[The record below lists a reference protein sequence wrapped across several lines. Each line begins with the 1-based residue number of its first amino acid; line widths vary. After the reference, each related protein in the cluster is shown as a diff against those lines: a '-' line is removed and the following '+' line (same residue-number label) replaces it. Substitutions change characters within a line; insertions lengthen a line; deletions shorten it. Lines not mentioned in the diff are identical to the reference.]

1 MSKPRISY
9 VDPSTIDDPAMI
21 AEFERCAREGTPRP
35 ESQAIR
41 AHVPAT
47 FWSFANTWRDVFKN
61 GVADHKIKELCR
73 IYVSRSVLCEF
84 CGNQRSIKAAKSGLR
99 EDDYSDLINFESSTR
114 YDERQKAAL
123 AYAEAITWDLPAGD
137 ELWDRLHKHFSE
149 PELVEIG
156 YFVAITMGQQRWLRT
171 LNIEHHQIMAGT
183 DGIDGARLRDF
194 RCPETFK
201 AGRRLL
207 GKGQLKTRKAGS
219 RVTSQATAATAIR
232 KAPASQGAK
241 DEPRI
246 RVRGLGKHYGALEVF
261 RNIDF
266 DVGEREI
273 VAIVGPSGCGKTTLL
288 RCIDGL
294 LPHDAGEIWVGQER
308 VTEPIAGV
316 AMVFQHFGLFP
327 WKTVFENVAYGL
339 RMAGA
344 PKAEIERKVP
354 EFIKLVGLGGFENA
368 FPYQMSGGMQQRCG
382 LARALAVEPN
392 VLLMDE
398 PFAAV
403 DAQTREILQFEL
415 LRIWDQRPTAMI
427 FVTHSIEEAVLLG
440 HRVIVLKGRPSS
452 IHETITI
459 DLPSPRT
466 RETLRE
472 PRFAEL
478 RERVWTTLMR
488 EAREAEFQL
497 ER

>member
-1 MSKPRISY
+1 VTQQQTAVSAIS
-9 VDPSTIDDPAMI
+9 S
-21 AEFERCAREGTPRP
+21 
-35 ESQAIR
+35 
-41 AHVPAT
+41 
-47 FWSFANTWRDVFKN
+47 ANTAR
-61 GVADHKIKELCR
+61 
-73 IYVSRSVLCEF
+73 
-84 CGNQRSIKAAKSGLR
+84 AA
-99 EDDYSDLINFESSTR
+99 
-114 YDERQKAAL
+114 
-123 AYAEAITWDLPAGD
+123 
-137 ELWDRLHKHFSE
+137 
-149 PELVEIG
+149 
-156 YFVAITMGQQRWLRT
+156 
-171 LNIEHHQIMAGT
+171 
-183 DGIDGARLRDF
+183 GA
-194 RCPETFK
+194 
-201 AGRRLL
+201 
-207 GKGQLKTRKAGS
+207 
-219 RVTSQATAATAIR
+219 
-232 KAPASQGAK
+232 
-241 DEPRI
+241 EPRI
-246 RVRGLGKHYGALEVF
+246 RVRGLGKYYGTLEVF

-266 DVGEREI
+266 DVGAREI

-294 LPHDAGEIWVGQER
+294 LPFDSGDVMVGDQR

-327 WKTVFENVAYGL
+327 WKTVYENVAYGL

-344 PKAEIERKVP
+344 SKADVERKVP
-354 EFIKLVGLGGFENA
+354 EFIKLVGLAGFEKA

-415 LRIWDQRPTAMI
+415 LRIWDERPTAMI

-459 DLPSPRT
+459 DLPQPRT
-466 RETLRE
+466 RDTLRL

-478 RERVWTTLMR
+478 REQVWGTLMR
-488 EAREAEFQL
+488 EAREAEFVL

>member
-1 MSKPRISY
+1 
-9 VDPSTIDDPAMI
+9 
-21 AEFERCAREGTPRP
+21 
-35 ESQAIR
+35 
-41 AHVPAT
+41 VPA
-47 FWSFANTWRDVFKN
+47 S
-61 GVADHKIKELCR
+61 
-73 IYVSRSVLCEF
+73 
-84 CGNQRSIKAAKSGLR
+84 QAAKS
-99 EDDYSDLINFESSTR
+99 
-114 YDERQKAAL
+114 
-123 AYAEAITWDLPAGD
+123 
-137 ELWDRLHKHFSE
+137 
-149 PELVEIG
+149 
-156 YFVAITMGQQRWLRT
+156 
-171 LNIEHHQIMAGT
+171 
-183 DGIDGARLRDF
+183 
-194 RCPETFK
+194 
-201 AGRRLL
+201 
-207 GKGQLKTRKAGS
+207 
-219 RVTSQATAATAIR
+219 
-232 KAPASQGAK
+232 
-241 DEPRI
+241 EPRI

-273 VAIVGPSGCGKTTLL
+273 VAVVGPSGCGKTTLL

-294 LPHDAGEIWVGQER
+294 LPHDTGEIWVGQER

-459 DLPSPRT
+459 DLPTPRT

-472 PRFAEL
+472 PRFGEL
-478 RERVWTTLMR
+478 RERVWNTLMR

>member
-1 MSKPRISY
+1 MPGPRISY
-9 VDPSTIDDPAMI
+9 VDPSTVKDPAMI

-61 GVADHKIKELCR
+61 GVADHNIKELCR

-84 CGNQRSIKAAKSGLR
+84 CGNQRSIKAAKAGLK
-99 EDDYSDLINFESSTR
+99 EDDYSDLINFESSAR

-123 AYAEAITWDLPAGD
+123 AYAEAITWDLPCDDAF
-137 ELWDRLHKHFSE
+137 WARLHKHFSE

-171 LNIEHHQIMAGT
+171 LNIEHHQILAGT
-183 DGIDGARLRDF
+183 DGSMAPGF
-194 RCPETFK
+194 ETEE
-201 AGRRLL
+201 ALAAIQTSRRLL
-207 GKGQLKTRKAGS
+207 GQDQPQTVIRGR
-219 RVTSQATAATAIR
+219 RVTQQQTTVSALRAATRAT
-232 KAPASQGAK
+232 
-241 DEPRI
+241 EPRI
-246 RVRGLGKHYGALEVF
+246 RVKGLAKRYGTLEVF

-266 DVGEREI
+266 EVAEREI

-294 LPHDAGEIWVGQER
+294 LPHDAGEIWVGNQR
-308 VTEPIAGV
+308 VEEPIAGV

-327 WKTVFENVAYGL
+327 WKTVFDNVAYGL

-354 EFIKLVGLGGFENA
+354 EFIKLVGLGGFEAA

-382 LARALAVEPN
+382 LARALAIEPN

-415 LRIWDQRPTAMI
+415 LRIWDERPTAMV

-459 DLPSPRT
+459 DLPTPRT
-466 RETLRE
+466 RETLRH

-478 RERVWTTLMR
+478 REQVWGTLMR
-488 EAREAEFQL
+488 EAREAEFVL